1 MDIYMIGNL
10 YIAIEEVDGKIIS
23 GQGST
28 RDLAV
33 EDLNKRLGIK
43 GEK

>member
-1 MDIYMIGNL
+1 MDIYMTGKL

-43 GEK
+43 GEQ

>member
-1 MDIYMIGNL
+1 MDIYMTGKL

-33 EDLNKRLGIK
+33 EDLNKRLDIK